1 MPARKCRKR
10 SSGLRRGQMVRIR
23 SQAEILATLDADG
36 KLEGLPFQPEM
47 LKFCGGA
54 FRVFRRAEK
63 VFLDHHYYVARLKNT
78 VLLQD
83 LRCDGTAHG
92 GCQMGCKLLW
102 KEAWLKPDDSGET
115 LPDGEARSSASA
127 ERRLPVMRGDRY
139 CCQATELVEATSPL
153 AWWDVR
159 QYARDLASGEVPLRQ
174 FTRMLTATAC
184 GKLHRML
191 GGSSNG
197 SSNGRKDSSN
207 GRKNS
212 SNGRNGASNGRKK
225 RTPSASLNLQ
235 PGEWVEVKTRQ
246 QIEATLDAS
255 GKNRGLGFG
264 EGMAEFCGGRYR
276 VAGRVDKLILEWS
289 GEMRRLAN
297 TVTLEG
303 VACDG
308 LDHRGCPRDCYHL
321 WREIWL
327 KRPDP
332 LVS

>member
-1 MPARKCRKR
+1 MSARTCCTC
-10 SSGLRRGQMVRIR
+10 SSGLGRGQMVRIR

-36 KLEGLPFQPEM
+36 KLEGLPLQPEM
-47 LKFCGGA
+47 LKFCGGV

-78 VLLQD
+78 VLLD
-83 LRCDGTAHG
+83 GVRCDGAAHG

-102 KEAWLKPDDSGET
+102 KEAWLQVADCGET
-115 LPDGEARSSASA
+115 CPGAETRSPASDA
-127 ERRLPVMRGDRY
+127 ARLPVMRGDRY
-139 CCQATELVEATSPL
+139 CCQATALVEATSPL

-159 QYARDLASGEVPLRQ
+159 QYARDLASGEMPLGQ
-174 FTRMLTATAC
+174 FTRMLTANAG

-191 GGSSNG
+191 GGSGNG
-197 SSNGRKDSSN
+197 SSNGRKNSAN
-207 GRKNS
+207 GN
-212 SNGRNGASNGRKK
+212 KK
-225 RTPSASLNLQ
+225 RTPSVSLNLQ
-235 PGEWVEVKTRQ
+235 PGEWVEVKTRH

-264 EGMAEFCGGRYR
+264 EGMTQFCDHRYR
-276 VAGRVDKLILEWS
+276 VASRVDKLILEWS
-289 GEMRRLAN
+289 GEMRGLAN

-303 VACDG
+303 VTCDG

-327 KRPDP
+327 RRPDP
-332 LVS
+332 PLA